1 MNSPLRDAV
10 DGATICAISTAP
22 GAGGIAVVRISG
34 SQALEFGS
42 KVFSKSLATVADRSV
57 AFGRFR
63 DAEGTVL
70 DEGLALVLRG
80 PGSYTGED
88 TVEFNIHGS
97 QFIQREVMRALIEAG
112 CRQAGPGE
120 FTQRA
125 FLNGRL
131 DLTQAE
137 AVADLIAAEHAGAHR
152 LALDQ
157 LRGGFAREINALREA
172 LIGFAGL
179 LELELDFAEEDV
191 EFADR
196 ERFDVLLADLL
207 SRVGRLADS
216 FASGNAM
223 KEGIPVAIVGAPNR
237 GKSTLLNAL
246 LGDDRAIVS
255 DIPGTTRDTVEDACT
270 IDGLRFRFIDT
281 AGLRDTDDVIESE
294 GIRRALDKASSAA
307 TVLLLLD
314 TSTDANEN
322 VRARIA
328 ALNLAPDAHVMV
340 VWNKCDIAPAPAS
353 ASETTVPSLA
363 MSASTGEGLDDLRQ
377 ALLNQHRADDQG
389 HQLVVTNLRHF
400 EALSAAQTALQ
411 AVREGLTNSLPSDLV
426 AVDARQALH
435 HLGEITGAVH
445 ADDILGHI
453 FSHFCIGK

>member
-34 SQALEFGS
+34 KDALALGS
-42 KVFSKSLATVADRSV
+42 KVFSKPLDAIADRSV

-70 DEGLALVLRG
+70 DEGLALILRG

-196 ERFDVLLADLL
+196 ERFDALLADLL

-216 FASGNAM
+216 FATGNAM

-270 IDGLRFRFIDT
+270 LDGLRFRFIDT
-281 AGLRDTDDVIESE
+281 AGLRDTDDVVEAE
-294 GIRRALDKASSAA
+294 GIRRALAKASSAS

-314 TSTDANEN
+314 ASTDAHED
-322 VRARIA
+322 VQARID
-328 ALNLAPDAHVMV
+328 ALELDPRRPRHRRLEQVRPRPCPHRRRRRPHPVSERLNRRGPGR
-340 VWNKCDIAPAPAS
+340 IAPSPAGPTPRRRPRAP
-353 ASETTVPSLA
+353 T
-363 MSASTGEGLDDLRQ
+363 R
-377 ALLNQHRADDQG
+377 G
-389 HQLVVTNLRHF
+389 HQLAPLRSAH
-400 EALSAAQTALQ
+400 LSQDRAPGRARRTRQRHPWRPRGGGRT
-411 AVREGLTNSLPSDLV
+411 TSPSPP
-426 AVDARQALH
+426 R
-435 HLGEITGAVH
+435 
-445 ADDILGHI
+445 
-453 FSHFCIGK
+453 

>member
-22 GAGGIAVVRISG
+22 GAGGIAVIRISG
-34 SQALEFGS
+34 TDALTLGS
-42 KVFSKSLATVADRSV
+42 KVFSKPLDGVEDRTV

-63 DAEGTVL
+63 DASNALL

-97 QFIQREVMRALIEAG
+97 TFIQREVMRALIEAG

-152 LALDQ
+152 LAMDQ
-157 LRGGFAREINALREA
+157 LRGGFAREIQALREA

-196 ERFDVLLADLL
+196 ERFDALLADLL
-207 SRVGRLADS
+207 ERVGGLADS
-216 FASGNAM
+216 FATGNAM

-255 DIPGTTRDTVEDACT
+255 DIPGTPRDTVEDACT
-270 IDGLRFRFIDT
+270 IEGLRFRFIDT
-281 AGLRDTDDVIESE
+281 AGLRETDDVVEAE
-294 GIRRALDKASSAA
+294 GIRRALSKASSAS
-307 TVLLLLD
+307 TVLLMLD
-314 TSTDANEN
+314 ATIDAQEN
-322 VRARIA
+322 VEARLD
-328 ALNLAPDAHVMV
+328 ALNLAPEAHVLV
-340 VWNKCDIAPAPAS
+340 VWNKCDLAPAPAS
-353 ASETTVPSLA
+353 KSSALQI
-363 MSASTGEGLDDLRQ
+363 SASTGQGLD
-377 ALLNQHRADDQG
+377 ALKESLLDRHRSDDHG
-389 HQLVVTNLRHF
+389 HRLVVTNLRHF
-400 EALSAAQTALQ
+400 EALSAARVSLE
-411 AVREGLTNSLPSDLV
+411 AVRQGLANGVPGDLV

>member
-22 GAGGIAVVRISG
+22 GAGGIAVIRISG
-34 SQALEFGS
+34 DDALEIGS
-42 KVFSKSLATVADRSV
+42 KVFSKPLAEIADRSV

-63 DAEGTVL
+63 DADGTVL
-70 DEGLALVLRG
+70 DEGLALILRG

-152 LALDQ
+152 LALEQ

-196 ERFDVLLADLL
+196 QRFDDLLVDLL

-270 IDGLRFRFIDT
+270 IEGLRFRFIDT
-281 AGLRDTDDVIESE
+281 AGLRETNDLVEAE
-294 GIRRALDKASSAA
+294 GIRRALDKASSAS

-314 TSTDANEN
+314 ASQDIHEN
-322 VRARIA
+322 IPARIES
-328 ALNLAPDAHVMV
+328 LQLHPEAHVLV
-340 VWNKCDIAPAPAS
+340 IWNKCDLMDAPKMSGPFPALGIS
-353 ASETTVPSLA
+353 AA
-363 MSASTGEGLDDLRQ
+363 TGQGLDVLRGE
-377 ALLNQHRADDQG
+377 LVKKHRQDDQG

-400 EALSAAQTALQ
+400 EALKAAHAALQ
-411 AVREGLTNSLPSDLV
+411 AVRDGLANDMPGDLV

>member
-22 GAGGIAVVRISG
+22 GAGGIAVIRISG
-34 SQALEFGS
+34 TDALTLGS
-42 KVFSKSLATVADRSV
+42 KVFSKPLDGVDDRTV

-63 DAEGTVL
+63 DASNALL

-97 QFIQREVMRALIEAG
+97 TFIQREVMRALIEAG

-152 LALDQ
+152 LAMDQ
-157 LRGGFAREINALREA
+157 LRGGFAREIQALREA

-196 ERFDVLLADLL
+196 ERFDALLADLL
-207 SRVGRLADS
+207 ERVGGLADS
-216 FASGNAM
+216 FATGNAM

-270 IDGLRFRFIDT
+270 IEGLRFRFIDT
-281 AGLRDTDDVIESE
+281 AGLRETDDLVEAE
-294 GIRRALDKASSAA
+294 GIRRALSKASSAS

-314 TSTDANEN
+314 ATIDAQEN
-322 VRARIA
+322 IETRLD
-328 ALNLAPDAHVMV
+328 ALNLTPESHVVV
-340 VWNKCDIAPAPAS
+340 VWNKCDLATPAPAEWNQPVVHLS
-353 ASETTVPSLA
+353 AAHGQGIDQLK
-363 MSASTGEGLDDLRQ
+363 DLLTAAYQ
-377 ALLNQHRADDQG
+377 TNDQG

-400 EALSAAQTALQ
+400 EALTAAHGALQ
-411 AVREGLTNSLPSDLV
+411 AVRNGLANDMPGDLV

>member
-22 GAGGIAVVRISG
+22 GAGGIAVIRISG
-34 SQALEFGS
+34 DDALEIGS
-42 KVFSKSLATVADRSV
+42 KVFSQPLAEIADRSV

-63 DAEGTVL
+63 DADGTVL
-70 DEGLALVLRG
+70 DEGLALILRG

-152 LALDQ
+152 LALEQ

-196 ERFDVLLADLL
+196 QRFDDLLVDLL

-270 IDGLRFRFIDT
+270 IEGLRFRFIDT
-281 AGLRDTDDVIESE
+281 AGLRETNDLVEAE
-294 GIRRALDKASSAA
+294 GIRRALDKASSAS

-314 TSTDANEN
+314 ASQDIHEN
-322 VRARIA
+322 IPSRIES
-328 ALNLAPDAHVMV
+328 LQLHPEAHVLV
-340 VWNKCDIAPAPAS
+340 VWNKCDLMDAPTMSGPFPELGIS
-353 ASETTVPSLA
+353 AA
-363 MSASTGEGLDDLRQ
+363 TGQGLDALRGE
-377 ALLNQHRADDQG
+377 LVKKHRQDDQG

-400 EALSAAQTALQ
+400 EALKAANAALQ
-411 AVREGLTNSLPSDLV
+411 AVRDGLTNDMPGDLV

>member
-22 GAGGIAVVRISG
+22 GAGGIAVIRISG
-34 SQALEFGS
+34 DDALVIGS
-42 KVFSKSLATVADRSV
+42 KVFSKPLAEIADRSV

-63 DAEGTVL
+63 DADGTVL
-70 DEGLALVLRG
+70 DEGLALILRG

-152 LALDQ
+152 LALEQ

-196 ERFDVLLADLL
+196 QRFDDLLVDLL

-246 LGDDRAIVS
+246 LGDNRAIVS

-270 IDGLRFRFIDT
+270 IEGLRFRFIDT
-281 AGLRDTDDVIESE
+281 AGLRETNDLVEAE
-294 GIRRALDKASSAA
+294 GIRRALYKASSAS

-314 TSTDANEN
+314 ASQDIHEN
-322 VRARIA
+322 IPSRIES
-328 ALNLAPDAHVMV
+328 LQLHPEAHVLV
-340 VWNKCDIAPAPAS
+340 VWNKCDLMDAPTMSGPFPELGIS
-353 ASETTVPSLA
+353 AA
-363 MSASTGEGLDDLRQ
+363 TGQGLDALRGE
-377 ALLNQHRADDQG
+377 LVKKHRQDDQG

-400 EALSAAQTALQ
+400 EALKAANAALQ
-411 AVREGLTNSLPSDLV
+411 AVRDGLTNDMPGDLV

>member
-34 SQALEFGS
+34 NDALALGS
-42 KVFSKSLATVADRSV
+42 KVFSKPLDAIADRAV
-57 AFGRFR
+57 AFGHFR

-70 DEGLALVLRG
+70 DEGLALILRG

-196 ERFDVLLADLL
+196 ARFDALLADLL

-216 FASGNAM
+216 FATGNAM
-223 KEGIPVAIVGAPNR
+223 KEGIPVAIVGATNR

-270 IDGLRFRFIDT
+270 LDGLRFRFIDT
-281 AGLRDTDDVIESE
+281 AGLRDTDDVVEAE
-294 GIRRALDKASSAA
+294 GIRRALAKASSAS

-314 TSTDANEN
+314 ASTDAHED
-322 VRARIA
+322 VQARID
-328 ALNLAPDAHVMV
+328 ALDLTPDAHIIV
-340 VWNKCDIAPAPAS
+340 VWNKCDLAPAPSGAVD
-353 ASETTVPSLA
+353 VPTLSL
-363 MSASTGEGLDDLRQ
+363 SASTGAGLDELRQ
-377 ALLNQHRADDQG
+377 ALLDQHRADDQG

-400 EALSAAQTALQ
+400 ESLTAAKAALQ
-411 AVREGLTNSLPSDLV
+411 AVRDGLGNGIPGDLV
-426 AVDARQALH
+426 AVDARLALH

>member
-22 GAGGIAVVRISG
+22 GAGGIAVIRISG
-34 SQALEFGS
+34 TNALTLGS
-42 KVFSKSLATVADRSV
+42 KVFSKPLDGVDDRTV

-63 DAEGTVL
+63 DASNALL

-97 QFIQREVMRALIEAG
+97 TFIQREVMRALIEAG

-152 LALDQ
+152 LAMDQ
-157 LRGGFAREINALREA
+157 LRGGFAREIQALREA

-196 ERFDVLLADLL
+196 ERFDALLADLL
-207 SRVGRLADS
+207 ERVGGLADS
-216 FASGNAM
+216 FATGNAM

-270 IDGLRFRFIDT
+270 IEGLRFRFIDT
-281 AGLRDTDDVIESE
+281 AGLRETDDVVEAE
-294 GIRRALDKASSAA
+294 GIRRALSKASSAS

-314 TSTDANEN
+314 TTIDAQEN
-322 VRARIA
+322 IEARLD
-328 ALNLAPDAHVMV
+328 ALNLAPEAHVLV
-340 VWNKCDIAPAPAS
+340 VWNKCDLSPAPAS
-353 ASETTVPSLA
+353 ESSVLHI
-363 MSASTGEGLDDLRQ
+363 SASTGQGLDALRE
-377 ALLNQHRADDQG
+377 ALLDRHRSDDQG
-389 HQLVVTNLRHF
+389 HRLVVTNLRHF
-400 EALSAAQTALQ
+400 EALSAARVSLE
-411 AVREGLTNSLPSDLV
+411 AVRQGLAGGVPGDLV

>member
-22 GAGGIAVVRISG
+22 GAGGIAVIRISG
-34 SQALEFGS
+34 TDALTLGS
-42 KVFSKSLATVADRSV
+42 KVFSKPLDGVDDRTV

-63 DAEGTVL
+63 DASNALL

-97 QFIQREVMRALIEAG
+97 TFIQREVMRALIEAG

-152 LALDQ
+152 LAMDQ
-157 LRGGFAREINALREA
+157 LRGGFAREIQALREA

-196 ERFDVLLADLL
+196 ERFDALLADLL
-207 SRVGRLADS
+207 ERVGGLADS
-216 FASGNAM
+216 FATGNAM
-223 KEGIPVAIVGAPNR
+223 KEGIPIAIVGAPNR

-270 IDGLRFRFIDT
+270 IEGLRFRFIDT
-281 AGLRDTDDVIESE
+281 AGLRETDDLVEAE
-294 GIRRALDKASSAA
+294 GIRRALSKASSAS

-314 TSTDANEN
+314 ATIDAQEN
-322 VRARIA
+322 VEARLD
-328 ALNLAPDAHVMV
+328 ALNLDPEAHVLV
-340 VWNKCDIAPAPAS
+340 VWNKCDLAPAPAS
-353 ASETTVPSLA
+353 ESSALYI
-363 MSASTGEGLDDLRQ
+363 SASTGQGLD
-377 ALLNQHRADDQG
+377 ALKQSLLDRHRSDDHG
-389 HQLVVTNLRHF
+389 HRLVVTNLRHF
-400 EALSAAQTALQ
+400 EALSAARVSLE
-411 AVREGLTNSLPSDLV
+411 AVRQGLANGVPGDLV